1 MAMEGQEE
9 PRISDVDQAETVTM
23 PPTAGDGPDPVDLSA
38 DKQANRALGAGPAH
52 EASSGRHRGRTILA
66 LLLLAVLILV
76 GCWFGARAFFRD
88 RVAPGVTLGGKMMMG
103 RTSDQVRQ
111 IVDQQVRDS
120 QVELK
125 GEGASARAGLKDLGV
140 SVDQDATVTR
150 VMTAKGSAGL
160 SRLNPFHSE
169 AVPLVAE
176 RDQLAMNKYLTEH
189 FIDRQDR
196 SVPSTIVFDSGAR
209 AFRAQEGRGGKGPEL
224 GRVQSAVSSLIDK
237 PGRRLAVGL
246 VYKDVGM
253 PISLDTANQVAAQ
266 ANQRL
271 AKDLVIKGTDD
282 DVMTVPAATVAT
294 WVKPVTD
301 LGKGTM
307 ELGFD
312 RQAIQQYLDQELA
325 RHLDRD
331 MVTAVNVKN
340 TKGEVVAETTKGVD
354 GVRVSD
360 VPATADLVVKALVQG
375 DANPVQARA
384 DVTPHKEQTRVAR
397 YDVPDGDTW
406 IRVNLS
412 DQTATAY
419 HGTTEVKTFPICSG
433 SPYDGDQSDTGTF
446 FINVRYTVQTM
457 RGPGYVSPNV
467 RWVSYYNGSEGFHT
481 ADWNYGGIA
490 KGDPTHYGSHGCIN
504 MYEQDAKWIYD
515 NAPAGTMVKVEG
527 QVPPGPAR

>member
-1 MAMEGQEE
+1 MAVEGQAE

-23 PPTAGDGPDPVDLSA
+23 PPTTGGGSCPVDLFA
-38 DKQANRALGAGPAH
+38 DEQADRAFGTGPAH
-52 EASSGRHRGRTILA
+52 EAPSNRHRGRTVLA

-76 GCWFGARAFFRD
+76 GCWFGARAFFRE
-88 RVAPGVTLGGKMMMG
+88 RAAPGVTLGGQIMMG
-103 RTSDQVRQ
+103 RTSDQVRR

-140 SVDQDATVTR
+140 SVDPDATVKR
-150 VMTAKGSAGL
+150 VMTAKGSAGV
-160 SRLNPFHSE
+160 SRLNPFRGE

-176 RDQLAMNKYLTEH
+176 QDQLAMNKYLTEH

-196 SVPSTIVFDSGAR
+196 SVPSTIVFDSGAH
-209 AFRAQEGRGGKGPEL
+209 AFRAQEGRGGKAPEL
-224 GRVQSAVSSLIDK
+224 DRVQDAVSSLISR

-246 VYKDVGM
+246 VYKDVDM
-253 PISLDTANQVAAQ
+253 PISLDAANQVASQ

-271 AKDLVIKGTDD
+271 SKGLVIKGADD
-282 DVMTVPAATVAT
+282 DAMTVPAATVAT

-301 LGKGTM
+301 LDKGTM

-340 TKGEVVAETTKGVD
+340 TKGDVVAETTKGVD
-354 GVRVSD
+354 GVRVTD
-360 VPATADLVVKALVQG
+360 VSATVDLVLKALVQG
-375 DANPVQARA
+375 DTNPVQASTE
-384 DVTPHKEQTRVAR
+384 VTPHKEQTRVAR
-397 YDVPDGDTW
+397 YDVPDGDIW

-419 HGTTEVKTFPICSG
+419 HGTTEVKAFPICSG
-433 SPYDGDQSDTGTF
+433 KPYDGDWSDTGTF

-467 RWVSYYNGSEGFHT
+467 KWVSYYNGSEGFHT

-490 KGDPTHYGSHGCIN
+490 KGDPAHYGSHGCIN